1 MSSFD
6 MAAHTH
12 EDADLIRTLDHD
24 YQGPWGQVIAFT
36 GPVNAQFLK
45 KTV

>member
-1 MSSFD
+1 

-24 YQGPWGQVIAFT
+24 YQRPYEHVIAFT

>member
-6 MAAHTH
+6 MAAHIQDDT
-12 EDADLIRTLDHD
+12 DLIRTLDHD
-24 YQGPWGQVIAFT
+24 YQRPWQQMIAFT
-36 GPVNAQFLK
+36 APVNAQFLK